1 MGDISRSEAISAFK
15 GLTKRWEV
23 KDVEIPEFATPE
35 PNENAKVYFVDVP
48 NAKQSEIRIGY
59 LGLSRTDPDYFST
72 TIMKM
77 KLGRNF
83 SGDVNLT
90 LREEK
95 GYTYGARTRFSGTKF
110 PGTFTA
116 SSAVRSNTTEESVN
130 IFKDLMN
137 AYLKPISEE
146 DLTFTKNVT
155 LKSNA
160 RRFETLGALRGMIS
174 DIASYDLPFDYI
186 KKQED
191 IIRNMTVSDH
201 NALAKKYIRPDEM
214 IYLIVGD
221 AATQLSGMK
230 SLGFGEPIML
240 DKVGNPL

>member
-1 MGDISRSEAISAFK
+1 M
-15 GLTKRWEV
+15 
-23 KDVEIPEFATPE
+23 
-35 PNENAKVYFVDVP
+35 N
-48 NAKQSEIRIGY
+48 
-59 LGLSRTDPDYFST
+59 
-72 TIMKM
+72 M
-77 KLGRNF
+77 KLGGNF

-95 GYTYGARTRFSGTKF
+95 VYTYGARTRFSGTKF

-160 RRFETLGALRGMIS
+160 LLLG
-174 DIASYDLPFDYI
+174 
-186 KKQED
+186 KKFK
-191 IIRNMTVSDH
+191 SP
-201 NALAKKYIRPDEM
+201 AKLLEE
-214 IYLIVGD
+214 YLDQYLNLFHQI
-221 AATQLSGMK
+221 L
-230 SLGFGEPIML
+230 
-240 DKVGNPL
+240 